1 MCYSCS
7 SPQALAYT
15 CPKRWLYHGNS
26 SKDCFILNLFPQVDL
41 TANIARISMISYFC
55 LLFAVFF
62 LMFHM
67 QTKFHTHTSDFSFLT
82 VEIPIT
88 LSILLVS
95 MSKWENCLVHWMSSL
110 CSVRYVP
117 RSNHIWRQIRRD
129 GCSWLFFGIPN
140 IFPWIPNYLLDDLLL
155 ENRTRE
161 EQLLASVNGD
171 NAKANGGSGV
181 LRARWYTQ
189 SNQPLTTVTFI

>member
-1 MCYSCS
+1 MCVTLVRHRRHWHIPARKGDYIMEIVPKIVS
-7 SPQALAYT
+7 SLT
-15 CPKRWLYHGNS
+15 
-26 SKDCFILNLFPQVDL
+26 LFPQVDL

-117 RSNHIWRQIRRD
+117 RPNHIWRQIRRD
-129 GCSWLFFGIPN
+129 GCSRLFFGIPN
-140 IFPWIPNYLLDDLLL
+140 IFPWIPYYLLDDLLL

-181 LRARWYTQ
+181 LRAR
-189 SNQPLTTVTFI
+189 